1 MATKLLKQVLKSSTI
16 ANLLPSESAAPAL
29 FVFGGVSQACL
40 SCYPSQV
47 AVSDTWPWPVST
59 LLFSS
64 STLPM
69 WQLPPTWSMKSL
81 TVKQICNI
89 ACWTSISGILEV
101 LRQIYTLFS
110 LLPDI
115 FLLPVRGCCALT
127 DYLPEACRGQ
137 IIFRAQ
143 QPRTGNWKICL
154 EVMKNKVYC
163 HSRNE
168 RKLYARKPV
177 VITIIC
183 PELPGV

>member
-1 MATKLLKQVLKSSTI
+1 MTPSKSHIPLSYRGCMKKSQKPILWGGNLEYIREWCMGGFDAGSGKYYQIVKPRNFSGLLIFMGTELQYI
-16 ANLLPSESAAPAL
+16 P
-29 FVFGGVSQACL
+29 
-40 SCYPSQV
+40 Y
-47 AVSDTWPWPVST
+47 
-59 LLFSS
+59 
-64 STLPM
+64 
-69 WQLPPTWSMKSL
+69 
-81 TVKQICNI
+81 
-89 ACWTSISGILEV
+89 
-101 LRQIYTLFS
+101 FS

-183 PELPGV
+183 LELPVV